1 MRFEAHI
8 FLTSQFWP
16 TIVSP
21 LLKNIKGLSFDTQFY
36 EFMFNKWQEIQVKS
50 FVRVKQFTK
59 ILHFFKTGCGV

>member
-36 EFMFNKWQEIQVKS
+36 EFMFNQWQEIQVES
-50 FVRVKQFTK
+50 FVRVK
-59 ILHFFKTGCGV
+59 HF